1 MLRRLW
7 SPSGLF
13 DEIEFHAGINL
24 IMGRYAG
31 PRDDKGNAGI
41 NGIGKSSVVRLI
53 DFLLLSDASRKLF
66 AAPKYAW
73 MGDEGHSACLDVS
86 VGGTAIQIRRT
97 FGADVDNVALR
108 IGLDIETTV
117 DERYAKTLLNGI
129 FFPEG
134 PGRIGVETRFRSL
147 MPFYVKDDLTAHK
160 RFDPVKFLTHGGVN
174 GRDIAILTMYLLG
187 LPNEDLVKLE
197 RVRSVREEEKRARDG
212 LKKRLEAETGKSI
225 EALRTELSNA
235 EARLAELTKAAREFN
250 LLEDFKEISAALSK
264 LEADAAEQRKLIA
277 QAERQVEK
285 LRRFIDTPPGLDAEE
300 VVSQYQEVSQAL
312 GAAMRRT
319 LEEVI
324 AFRRSLA
331 QQRKRFHGK
340 RLIELEETRDTAL
353 RKLVDLEQTR
363 TRLMK
368 AVDTTDF
375 HETFDN
381 ALQRLATEHG
391 ALERQRA
398 AMDQIKHFEARMSE
412 FDLQMQVHRHD
423 AAAALREVEDQVDA
437 IRERFLEIVREAITT
452 TADEGADAVFDIAS
466 QTGSAT
472 QLPVKMTVSV
482 PRVDAL
488 GYARLLVV
496 AYDLTVLLHQVDT
509 DMALPRFLIHD
520 GAFHAIARRTV
531 VKTLNF
537 IARQAAAAAMV
548 GRPFQYITTFNED
561 ELASADE
568 ELTRDGALEFD
579 VVEATVIT
587 LSDAPTGGLF
597 KRRFR

>member
-24 IMGRYAG
+24 IMGQYAE
-31 PRDDKGNAGI
+31 RRENEGNSGI
-41 NGIGKSSVVRLI
+41 NGIGKSSVIRLI
-53 DFLLLSDASRKLF
+53 DFLLLSDATRKLF
-66 AAPKYAW
+66 TSAKYSW
-73 MGDEGHSACLDVS
+73 MGDEGHSVCLELSVS
-86 VGGTAIQIRRT
+86 GTPVQIRRT
-97 FGADVDNVALR
+97 FGANVDDVALR
-108 IGLDIETTV
+108 IGLDVETIV
-117 DERYAKTLLNGI
+117 DERYAKTLLNGV

-134 PGRIGVETRFRSL
+134 PGRIGVDTRFRSL
-147 MPFYVKDDLTAHK
+147 IPFYVKDDLAAHK
-160 RFDPVKFLTHGGVN
+160 RFDPVKFLSHGGVN
-174 GRDIAILTMYLLG
+174 TRDITILTMYLLG

-212 LKKRLEAETGKSI
+212 LKKRLEAETGKPI

-235 EARLAELTKAAREFN
+235 EARLSELTKAAREFN
-250 LLEDFKEISAALSK
+250 LLEDFKEISSALSK
-264 LEADAAEQRKLIA
+264 LEADAAEQRKLVT

-285 LRRFIDTPPGLDAEE
+285 LRRFIDAPPGLDAEE
-300 VVSQYQEVSQAL
+300 VVSQYQEVSHAL
-312 GAAMRRT
+312 GAAMRKT
-319 LEEVI
+319 LEEVL

-331 QQRKRFHGK
+331 QQRMRFHGK
-340 RLIELEETRDTAL
+340 RLVELEETRDTAL
-353 RKLVDLEQTR
+353 RKLVELER
-363 TRLMK
+363 RRAGLMK

-381 ALQRLATEHG
+381 ALQRLASEHG

-398 AMDQIKHFEARMSE
+398 AMDQVRHFEARLSE
-412 FDLQMQVHRHD
+412 FDLQMQVCRHD
-423 AAAALREVEDQVDA
+423 AAAALRAVEERVDA

-452 TADEGADAVFDIAS
+452 TSDQGVDATFDISS
-466 QTGSAT
+466 QVGSAT

-482 PRVDAL
+482 PRMEAL
-488 GYARLLVV
+488 GFARLLVV

-537 IARQAAAAAMV
+537 IARQAAAVAV
-548 GRPFQYITTFNED
+548 LGRPFQYITTFNED
-561 ELASADE
+561 ELASAGE
-568 ELTRDGALEFD
+568 ERTRDGEFEFN
-579 VVEATVIT
+579 VAEATVIT
-587 LSDAPTGGLF
+587 LSDASSGGLF
-597 KRRFR
+597 KRRF